1 MFSQV
6 DAGEV
11 FDSSDDEFLQAL
23 KNFREKTADEVLIL
37 RVFIN

>member
-11 FDSSDDEFLQAL
+11 FDISEDEWAWA
-23 KNFREKTADEVLIL
+23 KEGYAETTVLIL